1 MITAIVTARIPEG
14 MTYEKYAENTNR
26 IAPRFQSIPGLV
38 RKYFLFSEEQ
48 GLGGGVYLWK
58 TREDAD
64 RCYAGVWRENF
75 VKIFGVQPTIVFF
88 NSPVVVDNV
97 VGQILTAA

>member
-14 MTYEKYAENTNR
+14 MTYEKYVENTKR
-26 IAPRFQSIPGLV
+26 IAPNFQSIPGLV

-48 GLGGGVYLWK
+48 GLGGGVYLWQS
-58 TREDAD
+58 REDAD

-75 VKIFGVQPTIVFF
+75 VRIFGVQPDIAFF
-88 NSPVVVDNV
+88 NSPIVVDNEV
-97 VGQILTAA
+97 KKIVAAA